1 VTWCGKGR
9 SAAHGRVERGERRR
23 NRAALFQRM
32 IDGLEG
38 ARSVDSETRNCVA
51 REMGSARTR
60 ATHHDPVFFFPISS
74 ETALPRCPV
83 AGEGCGERRAR
94 CVVRDASR
102 RRPVEPEVV
111 FLGDN
116 CAASRIFEPR
126 GAPPGTRG
134 ARRGFRRRAPR
145 THLGT
150 VGGARVP
157 RGRRNECHARE
168 PRRALEHRHSFS
180 SLPKPKKKSFQRDSN
195 PVRATRLLSNL
206 ESANFGEL
214 LESQTLPQT
223 SRLSVFARDGRA
235 GQCACALAP
244 RRATRDACFALRKRA
259 RPHSSRRSRTSTDTR
274 ESDARGERVEASEP
288 TRDRRGGVVHDRLA
302 FSRQSLAE

>member
-1 VTWCGKGR
+1 MDWK
-9 SAAHGRVERGERRR
+9 
-23 NRAALFQRM
+23 
-32 IDGLEG
+32 
-38 ARSVDSETRNCVA
+38 AREVLTRETRNCVA

-102 RRPVEPEVV
+102 RRPVEPEEV

-195 PVRATRLLSNL
+195 PVRPRLGFCRTWRARTSVNFLSRRPCPRPL
-206 ESANFGEL
+206 
-214 LESQTLPQT
+214 
-223 SRLSVFARDGRA
+223 VFPCLQETDGR
-235 GQCACALAP
+235 GNV
-244 RRATRDACFALRKRA
+244 
-259 RPHSSRRSRTSTDTR
+259 
-274 ESDARGERVEASEP
+274 RVP
-288 TRDRRGGVVHDRLA
+288 
-302 FSRQSLAE
+302 

>member
-1 VTWCGKGR
+1 MILSSSFLSLPRPLCRDALWRGRGAVSDGRGAWCATPPDGVRSNPKWCFWVTIAR
-9 SAAHGRVERGERRR
+9 RAEYSSLEERL
-23 NRAALFQRM
+23 RAR
-32 IDGLEG
+32 G
-38 ARSVDSETRNCVA
+38 ARDAGFDDGRLGRTSVPWVA
-51 REMGSARTR
+51 REYLADAGTNATR
-60 ATHHDPVFFFPISS
+60 ANRAELSS
-74 ETALPRCPV
+74 
-83 AGEGCGERRAR
+83 
-94 CVVRDASR
+94 
-102 RRPVEPEVV
+102 
-111 FLGDN
+111 
-116 CAASRIFEPR
+116 I
-126 GAPPGTRG
+126 GTRSHLCPNQKKNL
-134 ARRGFRRRAPR
+134 FSESR
-145 THLGT
+145 T
-150 VGGARVP
+150 
-157 RGRRNECHARE
+157 
-168 PRRALEHRHSFS
+168 
-180 SLPKPKKKSFQRDSN
+180 N

>member
-1 VTWCGKGR
+1 MRGEPNIRASR
-9 SAAHGRVERGERRR
+9 SASGHAG
-23 NRAALFQRM
+23 
-32 IDGLEG
+32 
-38 ARSVDSETRNCVA
+38 
-51 REMGSARTR
+51 R
-60 ATHHDPVFFFPISS
+60 ATRVSTTGASDAPRYRGWRASTSRTPERMPRAGTAPSS
-74 ETALPRCPV
+74 
-83 AGEGCGERRAR
+83 
-94 CVVRDASR
+94 
-102 RRPVEPEVV
+102 
-111 FLGDN
+111 
-116 CAASRIFEPR
+116 R
-126 GAPPGTRG
+126 GVGTRLS
-134 ARRGFRRRAPR
+134 
-145 THLGT
+145 HH
-150 VGGARVP
+150 
-157 RGRRNECHARE
+157 C
-168 PRRALEHRHSFS
+168 
-180 SLPKPKKKSFQRDSN
+180 KKKSFQRDSN

>member
-1 VTWCGKGR
+1 MRGEPNIRASR
-9 SAAHGRVERGERRR
+9 SASGHAGRATRVSTTGASDAPRYRGWRASTSRTPERMPR
-23 NRAALFQRM
+23 
-32 IDGLEG
+32 
-38 ARSVDSETRNCVA
+38 
-51 REMGSARTR
+51 ARTAPSSR
-60 ATHHDPVFFFPISS
+60 ASALVLISAQ
-74 ETALPRCPV
+74 T
-83 AGEGCGERRAR
+83 
-94 CVVRDASR
+94 
-102 RRPVEPEVV
+102 
-111 FLGDN
+111 
-116 CAASRIFEPR
+116 
-126 GAPPGTRG
+126 
-134 ARRGFRRRAPR
+134 
-145 THLGT
+145 
-150 VGGARVP
+150 
-157 RGRRNECHARE
+157 
-168 PRRALEHRHSFS
+168 
-180 SLPKPKKKSFQRDSN
+180 KKKSFQRDSN

>member
-1 VTWCGKGR
+1 MDWKAREVLTARRGIASRGR
-9 SAAHGRVERGERRR
+9 WGARGRARRTMILSSSFLSLPRPLCRDALWRERG
-23 NRAALFQRM
+23 AVS
-32 IDGLEG
+32 DGRG
-38 ARSVDSETRNCVA
+38 AWC
-51 REMGSARTR
+51 
-60 ATHHDPVFFFPISS
+60 AT
-74 ETALPRCPV
+74 
-83 AGEGCGERRAR
+83 
-94 CVVRDASR
+94 ASR
-102 RRPVEPEVV
+102 RRPVELEEV